1 MFRVTECTF
10 RVTECTFRDT
20 EWPFRDTEWRFII
33 NIKQNYLSQNKSDV
47 CTCFYINFSYICGDY
62 IQNKKLIKMNK
73 FFLTSLLV
81 AAAITA
87 NAQDNTTKD
96 SLTMETMMH
105 NIPEVMVKGSRPIVK
120 AERGMLSYNMPL
132 LLKQLPADNAYE
144 ALTRIPGVSNATGNI
159 SFSGNEV
166 TLIING
172 QATTLTQEQLA
183 ERLKA
188 MPATQ
193 LAKAEVMLSAPARY
207 HVRGMA
213 INIVTKDYAGT
224 NQLSGQI
231 IGGLVQT
238 KYAKGFGDLYLSMQ
252 RGKFGLDAQYK
263 LVNGNSYGESSR
275 IANHPL
281 GNNRIHYNDETGQKS
296 FGITHDYRLGM
307 NYAFSK
313 NHRLDVAYTGQWD
326 KTNSNSRT
334 TGSSISGMHRDSHEY
349 LHNVDVNYA
358 LPFGLTLSGSYTYYR
373 TPQQQALDGTITTE
387 NKNETERNLTSGS
400 EQTINKWM
408 FTADQTHSLAHGW
421 GLSYGVKGQFTSNKS
436 YQTTID
442 KDGSVLPDGTS
453 SVDLNE
459 RIWNIYAGF
468 SKQINKAISLEASV
482 AAEQYHSP
490 IWDKWRVYPTLNA
503 LWNVNDNHL
512 LNLSFSS
519 NSEFPSYWST
529 MSNVYYSSTYTEI
542 HGNPDLK
549 PFSYSNVNL
558 MWQIKRRYTLMAFA
572 SLKPDYSVQ
581 LPYQTTDRM
590 AVIMKET
597 NFDYSNSF
605 GLQASAI
612 FSAGKWLN
620 GNVFAVGTYKHDK
633 SSHFFDL
640 PFNRKKLSVRLGGMA
655 SVKLCSTQDLRLIL
669 NPFIQ
674 SKAIQGVYDIS
685 PIFRMNAKLQWSSHD
700 GRWGLRIN
708 GNNIFNNKYD
718 TRSVQGNQD
727 YRMKINYSW
736 ASVTFAVI
744 YKFGGYKEKTV
755 KEVDT
760 SRMGH

>member
-1 MFRVTECTF
+1 MVNKIFLLGLF
-10 RVTECTFRDT
+10 L
-20 EWPFRDTEWRFII
+20 
-33 NIKQNYLSQNKSDV
+33 LSVANVKAQ
-47 CTCFYINFSYICGDY
+47 T
-62 IQNKKLIKMNK
+62 
-73 FFLTSLLV
+73 LTH
-81 AAAITA
+81 T
-87 NAQDNTTKD
+87 D
-96 SLTMETMMH
+96 SLTMENMMH
-105 NIPEVMVKGSRPIVK
+105 NLPEVMVKGSRPIVK

-144 ALTRIPGVSNATGNI
+144 ALTRIPGISDATGSI

-166 TLIING
+166 TLIVNG
-172 QATTLTQEQLA
+172 QATTLTQEQLT

-188 MPATQ
+188 MPAAQ

-224 NQLSGQI
+224 NQLSGQV
-231 IGGLVQT
+231 IGGMKQS
-238 KYAKGFGDLYLSMQ
+238 KYAKGFGDLYLSLQ

-263 LVNGNSYGESSR
+263 YVNGNSYGESSR

-281 GNNRIHYNDETGQKS
+281 GNNRVYYNDETGQKS
-296 FGITHDYRLGM
+296 FGITHNYRLGM

-313 NHRLDVAYTGQWD
+313 NHRLDVAYTGHWD
-326 KTNSNSRT
+326 KRCSNSNT
-334 TGSSISGMHRDSHEY
+334 TGSSISGMHHDSHEY
-349 LHNVDVNYA
+349 LHNVDVNYS
-358 LPFGLTLSGSYTYYR
+358 LPFGLTLNGSYTYYR
-373 TPQQQALDGTITTE
+373 TPQQQALDGTMHTDE
-387 NKNETERNLTSGS
+387 SMPETERNLTSGS

-442 KDGSVLPDGTS
+442 KDGTIQPNGTS
-453 SVDLNE
+453 SVDNNE

-468 SKQINKAISLEASV
+468 SKQINKAISVEASV

-529 MSNVYYSSTYTEI
+529 MSNVFYSSTYSEI
-542 HGNPDLK
+542 HGNPDLN
-549 PFSYSNVNL
+549 PFSYYNVNL

-572 SLKPDYSVQ
+572 SLKPDYFVQ
-581 LPYQTTDRM
+581 LPYQTTERM

-597 NFDYSNSF
+597 NFDYSNSY
-605 GLQASAI
+605 GLQASVI
-612 FSAGKWLN
+612 FNAGKWLN

-633 SSHFFDL
+633 SCNFFDL
-640 PFNRKKLSVRLGGMA
+640 PFDRKKLSVILGGTA
-655 SVKLCSTQDLRLIL
+655 SVKLSSTQDLRLIL
-669 NPFIQ
+669 NPFYQ
-674 SKAIQGVYDIS
+674 TKAIQGVYDIS
-685 PIFRMNAKLQWSSHD
+685 PVFRMDAKLQWSSHD
-700 GRWGLRIN
+700 GKWGVRLN
-708 GNNIFNNKYD
+708 GSNIFNNRFD

-727 YRMKINYSW
+727 YRMKINYNW

-744 YKFGGYKEKTV
+744 YKFGGYKEKNV
-755 KEVDT
+755 KAVDT

>member
-1 MFRVTECTF
+1 MANKIFLLGLF
-10 RVTECTFRDT
+10 L
-20 EWPFRDTEWRFII
+20 
-33 NIKQNYLSQNKSDV
+33 LSVANVKAQ
-47 CTCFYINFSYICGDY
+47 T
-62 IQNKKLIKMNK
+62 
-73 FFLTSLLV
+73 LTQ
-81 AAAITA
+81 T
-87 NAQDNTTKD
+87 D
-96 SLTMETMMH
+96 SLTMETMLH
-105 NIPEVMVKGSRPIVK
+105 NLPEVMVKGSRPIVK

-144 ALTRIPGVSNATGNI
+144 ALTRIPGVSDATGSI

-172 QATTLTQEQLA
+172 QATTLTQEQLT

-188 MPATQ
+188 MPAAQ

-238 KYAKGFGDLYLSMQ
+238 KYTKGFGDLYLSMQ

-307 NYAFSK
+307 NYTFSK
-313 NHRLDVAYTGQWD
+313 NNRLDVAYTGQWD

-334 TGSSISGMHRDSHEY
+334 TGSSISGKHRDSHEY

-358 LPFGLTLSGSYTYYR
+358 LPFGLTLSGSYTYYC
-373 TPQQQALDGTITTE
+373 TPQQQALDGTMHTDE
-387 NKNETERNLTSGS
+387 SMPETERNLTSGS

-408 FTADQTHSLAHGW
+408 FTADQTHSLANCW

-529 MSNVYYSSTYTEI
+529 MSNVFYSSTYTEI

-549 PFSYSNVNL
+549 PFSYYNVNL

-572 SLKPDYSVQ
+572 SLKPDYFVQ

-605 GLQASAI
+605 GLQASVI
-612 FSAGKWLN
+612 FNAGKWLN

-633 SSHFFDL
+633 SSNFFDL
-640 PFNRKKLSVRLGGMA
+640 PFNRKKLSVILGGTA
-655 SVKLCSTQDLRLIL
+655 SVKLCNSQDLRLIL
-669 NPFIQ
+669 NPFYQ
-674 SKAIQGVYDIS
+674 TKAIQGVYDIT
-685 PIFRMNAKLQWSSHD
+685 Q
-700 GRWGLRIN
+700 
-708 GNNIFNNKYD
+708 
-718 TRSVQGNQD
+718 V
-727 YRMKINYSW
+727 
-736 ASVTFAVI
+736 
-744 YKFGGYKEKTV
+744 
-755 KEVDT
+755 
-760 SRMGH
+760 

>member
-1 MFRVTECTF
+1 MANKIFLLGLF
-10 RVTECTFRDT
+10 L
-20 EWPFRDTEWRFII
+20 
-33 NIKQNYLSQNKSDV
+33 LS
-47 CTCFYINFSYICGDY
+47 
-62 IQNKKLIKMNK
+62 
-73 FFLTSLLV
+73 V
-81 AAAITA
+81 A
-87 NAQDNTTKD
+87 NVKAQTRTQTD
-96 SLTMETMMH
+96 SLTMETMLH
-105 NIPEVMVKGSRPIVK
+105 NLPEVMVKGSRPIVK

-144 ALTRIPGVSNATGNI
+144 ALTRIPGVSDATGSI

-172 QATTLTQEQLA
+172 QATTLTQEQLT

-188 MPATQ
+188 MPAAQ

-231 IGGLVQT
+231 IGGFEQN
-238 KYAKGFGDLYLSMQ
+238 KYAKGFGDLYLSLQ

-263 LVNGNSYGESSR
+263 YVNGNSYGESSL

-281 GNNRIHYNDETGQKS
+281 GNNRVYYNDETGQKS

-307 NYAFSK
+307 NYVFSK
-313 NHRLDVAYTGQWD
+313 NHRLDVAYTGQWG

-334 TGSSISGMHRDSHEY
+334 TGSSISGMHLDSHEY
-349 LHNVDVNYA
+349 LHNVDVNYS
-358 LPFGLTLSGSYTYYR
+358 LPFGLTLNGSYTYYR

-387 NKNETERNLTSGS
+387 NKNETERKLTSGS

-529 MSNVYYSSTYTEI
+529 MSNVFYSSTYTEI
-542 HGNPDLK
+542 HGNPNLK
-549 PFSYSNVNL
+549 PFSYYNVNL

-572 SLKPDYSVQ
+572 SLKPDYFVQ

-597 NFDYSNSF
+597 NFDFSNSY

-640 PFNRKKLSVRLGGMA
+640 PFDRKKLSVILGGTA

-685 PIFRMNAKLQWSSHD
+685 PIFRMDAKLQWSSHD
-700 GRWGLRIN
+700 GKWGLRLN
-708 GNNIFNNKYD
+708 GSNIFNNQFD

-727 YRMKINYSW
+727 YRMKVNYNW
-736 ASVTFAVI
+736 ASFTFAVI

>member
-1 MFRVTECTF
+1 
-10 RVTECTFRDT
+10 
-20 EWPFRDTEWRFII
+20 
-33 NIKQNYLSQNKSDV
+33 
-47 CTCFYINFSYICGDY
+47 
-62 IQNKKLIKMNK
+62 MNRL
-73 FFLTSLLV
+73 FFTTLLV
-81 AAAITA
+81 ASAITA
-87 NAQDNTTKD
+87 NAQHNTQKD
-96 SLTMETMMH
+96 TLTMETMMH

-132 LLKQLPADNAYE
+132 LMKQLPADNAYE
-144 ALTRIPGVSNATGNI
+144 ALTRIPGVSDATGSI

-188 MPATQ
+188 MPAAQ

-231 IGGLVQT
+231 IGGMRQN
-238 KYAKGFGDLYLSMQ
+238 KYANEFGNLYLSLQ

-263 LVNGNSYGESSR
+263 YVNGNSYGESSR

-281 GNNRIHYNDETGQKS
+281 GNNRVYYNDETGQKS
-296 FGITHDYRLGM
+296 FGITHNYRLGM

-313 NHRLDVAYTGQWD
+313 NHRLDVAYTGHWD
-326 KTNSNSRT
+326 KRCSNSNT
-334 TGSSISGMHRDSHEY
+334 TGSSISGMHHDSHEY
-349 LHNVDVNYA
+349 LHNVDVNYS
-358 LPFGLTLSGSYTYYR
+358 LPFGLTLNGSYTYYR
-373 TPQQQALDGTITTE
+373 TPQQQALDGTMHTDE
-387 NKNETERNLTSGS
+387 SMPETERNLTSGS

-408 FTADQTHSLAHGW
+408 FTADQTHSLSHGW

-442 KDGSVLPDGTS
+442 KDGTILPDGTS
-453 SVDLNE
+453 SVDNNE

-468 SKQINKAISLEASV
+468 SKQINKALSLEASV

-519 NSEFPSYWST
+519 DSEYPSYWST
-529 MSNVYYSSTYTEI
+529 MSNVFYASAYTEI

-549 PFSYSNVNL
+549 PCSYYSLNL
-558 MWQIKRRYTLMAFA
+558 MWQVKRRYTLMAFA
-572 SLKPDYSVQ
+572 SLKPDYFVQ

-597 NFDYSNSF
+597 NFNYSNSY

-620 GNVFAVGTYKHDK
+620 GNVFAVGTFKHDK
-633 SSHFFDL
+633 SNHFFDL
-640 PFNRKKLSVRLGGMA
+640 PFNRKKLSVILGGTA

-669 NPFIQ
+669 NPFFQ

-685 PIFRMNAKLQWSSHD
+685 PIFNMDAKLQWSSHD
-700 GRWGLRIN
+700 GKWGVRLN
-708 GNNIFNNKYD
+708 GSNIFNNRFD
-718 TRSVQGNQD
+718 THSVQGNQD
-727 YRMKINYSW
+727 YRMKVNYNW
-736 ASVTFAVI
+736 ASFTLAVI

>member
-1 MFRVTECTF
+1 MVNKIFLLGLF
-10 RVTECTFRDT
+10 L
-20 EWPFRDTEWRFII
+20 
-33 NIKQNYLSQNKSDV
+33 LSVANVKAQ
-47 CTCFYINFSYICGDY
+47 T
-62 IQNKKLIKMNK
+62 
-73 FFLTSLLV
+73 LTH
-81 AAAITA
+81 T
-87 NAQDNTTKD
+87 D
-96 SLTMETMMH
+96 SLTMENMMH
-105 NIPEVMVKGSRPIVK
+105 NLPEVMVKGSRPIVK
-120 AERGMLSYNMPL
+120 AERGKLSYNMPL

-144 ALTRIPGVSNATGNI
+144 ALTRIPGISDATGSI

-166 TLIING
+166 TLIVNG
-172 QATTLTQEQLA
+172 QATTLTQEQLT

-188 MPATQ
+188 MPAAQ

-224 NQLSGQI
+224 KQLSGQI
-231 IGGLVQT
+231 IGGMRQN
-238 KYAKGFGDLYLSMQ
+238 KYANEFGNLYLSLQ

-263 LVNGNSYGESSR
+263 YVNGNSYGESSR

-281 GNNRIHYNDETGQKS
+281 GNNRVYYNDETGQKS

-313 NHRLDVAYTGQWD
+313 NHRLDVAYTGHWD
-326 KTNSNSRT
+326 KRCSNSNT
-334 TGSSISGMHRDSHEY
+334 TGSSFSGMHHDSHEY
-349 LHNVDVNYA
+349 LHNVDVNYS
-358 LPFGLTLSGSYTYYR
+358 LPFGLTLNGSYTYYR
-373 TPQQQALDGTITTE
+373 TPQQQALDGTMHTDE
-387 NKNETERNLTSGS
+387 SMPGTERNLTSGS

-442 KDGSVLPDGTS
+442 KDGTIQPNGTS
-453 SVDLNE
+453 SVDNNE

-468 SKQINKAISLEASV
+468 SKQINKALSLEASI

-490 IWDKWRVYPTLNA
+490 IWDKWRIYPTLNA
-503 LWNVNDNHL
+503 LWHVNDNHL

-529 MSNVYYSSTYTEI
+529 MSNVFYSSTYSEI

-549 PFSYSNVNL
+549 PYSYYNVNL

-581 LPYQTTDRM
+581 LPYQTKDRM

-597 NFDYSNSF
+597 NFNYENSF
-605 GLQASAI
+605 GLQASAM

-620 GNVFAVGTYKHDK
+620 GNVFAVGIYKHDK
-633 SSHFFDL
+633 SDYFFDL
-640 PFNRKKLSVRLGGMA
+640 PFNRKKLTTVLGGTA
-655 SVKLCSTQDLRLIL
+655 SIKFCHTQDLRLIL
-669 NPFIQ
+669 NPFFQ
-674 SKAIQGVYDIS
+674 SKAIQGVYDVS
-685 PIFRMNAKLQWSSHD
+685 PIFKMNAKIQWTSHD
-700 GRWGLRIN
+700 GKWGLRLN
-708 GNNIFNNKYD
+708 GSNIFNNLYD

-727 YRMKINYSW
+727 YRMKINYNW
-736 ASVTFAVI
+736 ASVTFGVI
-744 YKFGGYKEKTV
+744 YKFGGYKEKKV

>member
-1 MFRVTECTF
+1 MDNKVFLLGLF
-10 RVTECTFRDT
+10 L
-20 EWPFRDTEWRFII
+20 
-33 NIKQNYLSQNKSDV
+33 LSVANVKAQ
-47 CTCFYINFSYICGDY
+47 T
-62 IQNKKLIKMNK
+62 
-73 FFLTSLLV
+73 LTQ
-81 AAAITA
+81 T
-87 NAQDNTTKD
+87 D
-96 SLTMETMMH
+96 SLTMETMLH
-105 NIPEVMVKGSRPIVK
+105 NLPEVMVKGSRPIVK

-144 ALTRIPGVSNATGNI
+144 ALTRIPGVSDATGSI

-172 QATTLTQEQLA
+172 QATTLTQEQLT

-188 MPATQ
+188 MPAAQ

-231 IGGLVQT
+231 IGGMRQN
-238 KYAKGFGDLYLSMQ
+238 KYANEFGNLYLSLQ

-263 LVNGNSYGESSR
+263 YVNGNSYGESSR

-281 GNNRIHYNDETGQKS
+281 GNNRVYYNDETGQKS

-326 KTNSNSRT
+326 KTSSNSRT
-334 TGSSISGMHRDSHEY
+334 TGSSISGMHHDSHEY

-358 LPFGLTLSGSYTYYR
+358 LPFGLTLNGSYTYYR
-373 TPQQQALDGTITTE
+373 TPQQQVLDGTMTAE

-436 YQTTID
+436 YQTTTD
-442 KDGSVLPDGTS
+442 KDGTILPDGTS
-453 SVDLNE
+453 SVDNNE

-468 SKQINKAISLEASV
+468 SKQINKSISLEASV

-490 IWDKWRVYPTLNA
+490 IWDKWRMYPTLNA

-529 MSNVYYSSTYTEI
+529 MSNVFYSSTYTEI

-549 PFSYSNVNL
+549 PFSYYNVNL

-612 FSAGKWLN
+612 FNAGKWLN

-640 PFNRKKLSVRLGGMA
+640 PFNRKKLSVILGGTA
-655 SVKLCSTQDLRLIL
+655 SVKLSSTQDLRLIL
-669 NPFIQ
+669 NPFYQ
-674 SKAIQGVYDIS
+674 TKAIQGVYDIS
-685 PIFRMNAKLQWSSHD
+685 PVFSMDAKLQWSSHD
-700 GRWGLRIN
+700 GKWGLRLN
-708 GNNIFNNKYD
+708 GSNIFNNQFD

-727 YRMKINYSW
+727 YRMKVNYNW

-744 YKFGGYKEKTV
+744 YKFGGYKEKNV
-755 KEVDT
+755 KAVDT

>member
-1 MFRVTECTF
+1 MANKIFLLGLF
-10 RVTECTFRDT
+10 L
-20 EWPFRDTEWRFII
+20 
-33 NIKQNYLSQNKSDV
+33 LSVANVKAQ
-47 CTCFYINFSYICGDY
+47 T
-62 IQNKKLIKMNK
+62 
-73 FFLTSLLV
+73 LTQ
-81 AAAITA
+81 T
-87 NAQDNTTKD
+87 D
-96 SLTMETMMH
+96 SLTMETMLH
-105 NIPEVMVKGSRPIVK
+105 NLPEVMVKGSRPIVK

-144 ALTRIPGVSNATGNI
+144 ALTRIPGVSDATGSI

-172 QATTLTQEQLA
+172 QATTLTQEQLT

-188 MPATQ
+188 MPAAQ

-231 IGGLVQT
+231 IGGMRQN
-238 KYAKGFGDLYLSMQ
+238 KYANEFGNLYLSLQ

-263 LVNGNSYGESSR
+263 YVNGNSYGESSR

-281 GNNRIHYNDETGQKS
+281 GNNRVYYNDETGQKS

-313 NHRLDVAYTGQWD
+313 NHRLDVAYTGHWD
-326 KTNSNSRT
+326 KTCSNSNT
-334 TGSSISGMHRDSHEY
+334 TGSSISGMHHDSHEY
-349 LHNVDVNYA
+349 LHNVDVNYS
-358 LPFGLTLSGSYTYYR
+358 LPFGLTLNGSYTYYR
-373 TPQQQALDGTITTE
+373 TPQQQALDGTMHTDE
-387 NKNETERNLTSGS
+387 SMPETERNLISGS

-442 KDGSVLPDGTS
+442 KDGTIQPNGTS
-453 SVDLNE
+453 SVDNNE

-468 SKQINKAISLEASV
+468 SKQINKAVSLEASV

-490 IWDKWRVYPTLNA
+490 IWDKWRIYPTLNA

-529 MSNVYYSSTYTEI
+529 MSNVFYSSTYTEI
-542 HGNPDLK
+542 HGNPNLK
-549 PFSYSNVNL
+549 PYSYYNVNL

-572 SLKPDYSVQ
+572 SLKPDYFVQ
-581 LPYQTTDRM
+581 LPYQTTERM

-597 NFDYSNSF
+597 NFDYSNSY
-605 GLQASAI
+605 GLQASVI
-612 FSAGKWLN
+612 FNAGKWLN

-633 SSHFFDL
+633 SSNFFDL
-640 PFNRKKLSVRLGGMA
+640 PFNRKKLSVILGGTA
-655 SVKLCSTQDLRLIL
+655 SVKLCNTQDLRLIL
-669 NPFIQ
+669 NPFFQ

-685 PIFRMNAKLQWSSHD
+685 PIFRMNAKLQWTSHD
-700 GRWGLRIN
+700 GKWGLRIN
-708 GNNIFNNKYD
+708 GNNIFNNLYD

-727 YRMKINYSW
+727 YRMKVNYNW

>member
-1 MFRVTECTF
+1 
-10 RVTECTFRDT
+10 
-20 EWPFRDTEWRFII
+20 
-33 NIKQNYLSQNKSDV
+33 
-47 CTCFYINFSYICGDY
+47 
-62 IQNKKLIKMNK
+62 MNK

-144 ALTRIPGVSNATGNI
+144 ALTHIPGVSNATGNI

-166 TLIING
+166 TLIVNG

-188 MPATQ
+188 MPAAQ

-307 NYAFSK
+307 NYTFSK
-313 NHRLDVAYTGQWD
+313 NNRLDVAYTGQWD

-529 MSNVYYSSTYTEI
+529 MSNVFYSSTYTEI

-549 PFSYSNVNL
+549 PFSYYNVNL

-572 SLKPDYSVQ
+572 SLKPDYFVQ

-597 NFDYSNSF
+597 NFDYSNSY

-633 SSHFFDL
+633 SCNFFDL
-640 PFNRKKLSVRLGGMA
+640 PFNRKKLSVILGGTA

-669 NPFIQ
+669 NPFYQ
-674 SKAIQGVYDIS
+674 TKAIQGVYDIS
-685 PIFRMNAKLQWSSHD
+685 PVFRMNAKLQWSSHD
-700 GRWGLRIN
+700 GKWGVRLN
-708 GNNIFNNKYD
+708 GSNIFNNRFD

-727 YRMKINYSW
+727 YRMKINYNWS
-736 ASVTFAVI
+736 SFTFAVI

>member
-1 MFRVTECTF
+1 MSRVLF
-10 RVTECTFRDT
+10 MGIFVA
-20 EWPFRDTEWRFII
+20 
-33 NIKQNYLSQNKSDV
+33 
-47 CTCFYINFSYICGDY
+47 
-62 IQNKKLIKMNK
+62 
-73 FFLTSLLV
+73 LT
-81 AAAITA
+81 ITA
-87 NAQDNTTKD
+87 NAQDNIPKD
-96 SLTMETMMH
+96 SLTMEWKSMFR
-105 NIPEVMVKGSRPIVK
+105 NLPEVMIKGSRPIVK

-144 ALTRIPGVSNATGNI
+144 ALTRIPGVSDATGNI
-159 SFSGNEV
+159 SFLGNEV
-166 TLIING
+166 TLIVNG
-172 QATTLTQEQLA
+172 QATTLTQEQLT

-224 NQLSGQI
+224 NQLSGQV
-231 IGGLVQT
+231 IGGMKQS
-238 KYAKGFGDLYLSMQ
+238 KYAKGFGDLYLSLQ

-263 LVNGNSYGESSR
+263 YVNGNSYGESSR

-281 GNNRIHYNDETGQKS
+281 GNNRVYYNDETGQKS
-296 FGITHDYRLGM
+296 FGITHNYRLGM

-313 NHRLDVAYTGQWD
+313 NHRLDVAYTGHWD
-326 KTNSNSRT
+326 KRCSNSNT
-334 TGSSISGMHRDSHEY
+334 TGSSISGMHHDSHEY
-349 LHNVDVNYA
+349 LHNVDVNYS
-358 LPFGLTLSGSYTYYR
+358 LPFGLTLNGSYTYYR
-373 TPQQQALDGTITTE
+373 TPQQQALDGTMHTDE
-387 NKNETERNLTSGS
+387 SMPETERNLTSGS

-408 FTADQTHSLAHGW
+408 FTADQTHSLTQGW

-442 KDGSVLPDGTS
+442 KDGRVLPDGTS

-468 SKQINKAISLEASV
+468 SNQINKAISLEASV

-529 MSNVYYSSTYTEI
+529 MSNVFYSSTYTEI
-542 HGNPDLK
+542 HGNPDLN
-549 PFSYSNVNL
+549 PFSYYNVNL

-581 LPYQTTDRM
+581 LPYQTTERM

-612 FSAGKWLN
+612 FSVGKWLN

-640 PFNRKKLSVRLGGMA
+640 PFNRKKLSVRLGGTA

-669 NPFIQ
+669 NPFFQ
-674 SKAIQGVYDIS
+674 TKAIQGVYDIS
-685 PIFRMNAKLQWSSHD
+685 PIFRVDAKLQWSSHD
-700 GRWGLRIN
+700 GRWGVRLN
-708 GNNIFNNKYD
+708 GSNIFNNRFD

-727 YRMKINYSW
+727 YRMKINYNW

-744 YKFGGYKEKTV
+744 YKFGGYKEKNI
-755 KEVDT
+755 KKVDT

>member
-1 MFRVTECTF
+1 MDNKVFLLGLF
-10 RVTECTFRDT
+10 L
-20 EWPFRDTEWRFII
+20 
-33 NIKQNYLSQNKSDV
+33 LSVANVKAQ
-47 CTCFYINFSYICGDY
+47 T
-62 IQNKKLIKMNK
+62 
-73 FFLTSLLV
+73 LTQ
-81 AAAITA
+81 T
-87 NAQDNTTKD
+87 D
-96 SLTMETMMH
+96 SLTMETMLH
-105 NIPEVMVKGSRPIVK
+105 NLPEVMVKGSRPIVK
-120 AERGMLSYNMPL
+120 AVRGMLSYNMPL

-144 ALTRIPGVSNATGNI
+144 ALTRIPGISDATGSI

-172 QATTLTQEQLA
+172 QATTLTQEQLT

-188 MPATQ
+188 MPAAQ

-231 IGGLVQT
+231 IGGMRQN
-238 KYAKGFGDLYLSMQ
+238 KYANEFGNLYLSLQ

-263 LVNGNSYGESSR
+263 YVNGNSYGESSR

-281 GNNRIHYNDETGQKS
+281 GNNRVYYNDETGQKS
-296 FGITHDYRLGM
+296 FGITHNYRLGM

-313 NHRLDVAYTGQWD
+313 NHRLDVAYTGHWD
-326 KTNSNSRT
+326 KRCSNSNT
-334 TGSSISGMHRDSHEY
+334 TGSSISGMHHDSHEY
-349 LHNVDVNYA
+349 LHNVDVNYS
-358 LPFGLTLSGSYTYYR
+358 LPFGLTLNGSYTYYR
-373 TPQQQALDGTITTE
+373 TPQQQALDGTMHTDE
-387 NKNETERNLTSGS
+387 SMLETERNLTSGS

-529 MSNVYYSSTYTEI
+529 MSNVFYSSTYSEI

-549 PFSYSNVNL
+549 PFSYYNVNL

-572 SLKPDYSVQ
+572 SLKPDYFVQ
-581 LPYQTTDRM
+581 LPYQTTERM

-597 NFDYSNSF
+597 NFDYSNSY
-605 GLQASAI
+605 GLQASVI
-612 FSAGKWLN
+612 FNAGKWLN

-633 SSHFFDL
+633 SSNFFDL
-640 PFNRKKLSVRLGGMA
+640 PFNRKKLSVILGGTA
-655 SVKLCSTQDLRLIL
+655 SVKLSSTQDLRLIL
-669 NPFIQ
+669 NPFYQ
-674 SKAIQGVYDIS
+674 TKAIQGVYDIS
-685 PIFRMNAKLQWSSHD
+685 PVFRMDAKLQWSSHD
-700 GRWGLRIN
+700 GKWGVRLN
-708 GNNIFNNKYD
+708 GSNIFNNRFD

-727 YRMKINYSW
+727 YRMKINYNW

-744 YKFGGYKEKTV
+744 YKFGGYKEKNV
-755 KEVDT
+755 KAVDT

>member
-1 MFRVTECTF
+1 MHV
-10 RVTECTFRDT
+10 
-20 EWPFRDTEWRFII
+20 
-33 NIKQNYLSQNKSDV
+33 
-47 CTCFYINFSYICGDY
+47 FYVIYSYFCGDY
-62 IQNKKLIKMNK
+62 IQDKKIIKMNR
-73 FFLTSLLV
+73 FLLTSLLV

-144 ALTRIPGVSNATGNI
+144 ALTHIPGVSNATGNI

-166 TLIING
+166 TLIVNG

-188 MPATQ
+188 MPAAQ

-296 FGITHDYRLGM
+296 FGITHNYRLGM

-313 NHRLDVAYTGQWD
+313 NHRLDVAYTGHWD
-326 KTNSNSRT
+326 KRCSNSNT
-334 TGSSISGMHRDSHEY
+334 TGSSISGMHHDSHEY
-349 LHNVDVNYA
+349 LHNVDVNYS
-358 LPFGLTLSGSYTYYR
+358 LPFGLTLNGSYTYYR
-373 TPQQQALDGTITTE
+373 TPQQQALDGTMHTDE
-387 NKNETERNLTSGS
+387 SMSETERNLTSGS

-408 FTADQTHSLAHGW
+408 FTADQTHLLAHGW

-459 RIWNIYAGF
+459 RIWNLYAGF
-468 SKQINKAISLEASV
+468 SKQINKALSLEASV

-529 MSNVYYSSTYTEI
+529 MSNVFYSSTYSEI

-549 PFSYSNVNL
+549 PFAYYNVNL

-572 SLKPDYSVQ
+572 SLKPDYFVQ
-581 LPYQTTDRM
+581 LPYQTTERM

-597 NFDYSNSF
+597 NFDYSNSY
-605 GLQASAI
+605 GLQASVI
-612 FSAGKWLN
+612 FNAGKWLN

-633 SSHFFDL
+633 SSNFFDL
-640 PFNRKKLSVRLGGMA
+640 PFNRKKLSVILGGTA
-655 SVKLCSTQDLRLIL
+655 SVKLCNTQDLRLIL
-669 NPFIQ
+669 NPFFQ

-700 GRWGLRIN
+700 GRWGLRLN

-727 YRMKINYSW
+727 YRMKINYNW

-744 YKFGGYKEKTV
+744 YKFGGYKEKSI
-755 KEVDT
+755 KKVDT

>member
-1 MFRVTECTF
+1 MVNKIFLLGLF
-10 RVTECTFRDT
+10 L
-20 EWPFRDTEWRFII
+20 
-33 NIKQNYLSQNKSDV
+33 LSVANVKAQ
-47 CTCFYINFSYICGDY
+47 T
-62 IQNKKLIKMNK
+62 
-73 FFLTSLLV
+73 LTH
-81 AAAITA
+81 T
-87 NAQDNTTKD
+87 D
-96 SLTMETMMH
+96 SLTMENMMH
-105 NIPEVMVKGSRPIVK
+105 NLPEVMVKGSRPIVK

-144 ALTRIPGVSNATGNI
+144 ALTRIPGISDATGSI

-166 TLIING
+166 TLIVNG
-172 QATTLTQEQLA
+172 QATTLTQEQLT

-188 MPATQ
+188 MPAAQ

-231 IGGLVQT
+231 IGGMRQNR
-238 KYAKGFGDLYLSMQ
+238 YANEFGNLYLSLQ

-263 LVNGNSYGESSR
+263 YVNGNSYGESSR

-281 GNNRIHYNDETGQKS
+281 GNNRVYYNDETGQKS
-296 FGITHDYRLGM
+296 FGITHNYRLGM

-313 NHRLDVAYTGQWD
+313 NHRLDVAYTGHWD
-326 KTNSNSRT
+326 KRCSNSNT
-334 TGSSISGMHRDSHEY
+334 TGSSISGMHHDSHEY
-349 LHNVDVNYA
+349 LHNVDVNYS
-358 LPFGLTLSGSYTYYR
+358 LPFGLTLNGSYTYYR
-373 TPQQQALDGTITTE
+373 TPQQQALDGTMHTDE
-387 NKNETERNLTSGS
+387 SMPETERNLTSGS

-442 KDGSVLPDGTS
+442 KDGTIQPNGTS
-453 SVDLNE
+453 SVDNNE

-468 SKQINKAISLEASV
+468 SKQINKAISVEASV

-529 MSNVYYSSTYTEI
+529 MSNVFYSSTYSEI

-549 PFSYSNVNL
+549 PFSYYNVNL

-572 SLKPDYSVQ
+572 SLKPDYFVQ
-581 LPYQTTDRM
+581 LPYQTTERM

-597 NFDYSNSF
+597 NFDYSNSY
-605 GLQASAI
+605 GLQASVI
-612 FSAGKWLN
+612 FNAGKWLN

-633 SSHFFDL
+633 NSNFFDL
-640 PFNRKKLSVRLGGMA
+640 PFNRKKLSVILGGTA
-655 SVKLCSTQDLRLIL
+655 SIKLCQTQDLRLIL
-669 NPFIQ
+669 NPFYQ
-674 SKAIQGVYDIS
+674 TKAIQGVYDIS
-685 PIFRMNAKLQWSSHD
+685 PVFRMNAKLQWSSHD
-700 GRWGLRIN
+700 GKWGLRLN
-708 GNNIFNNKYD
+708 GSNIFNNLYD

-727 YRMKINYSW
+727 YRMKINYNW

-744 YKFGGYKEKTV
+744 YKFGGYKEKNV
-755 KEVDT
+755 KAVDT

>member
-1 MFRVTECTF
+1 MIFLLGLF
-10 RVTECTFRDT
+10 L
-20 EWPFRDTEWRFII
+20 
-33 NIKQNYLSQNKSDV
+33 LSVANVKAQ
-47 CTCFYINFSYICGDY
+47 T
-62 IQNKKLIKMNK
+62 
-73 FFLTSLLV
+73 LTQ
-81 AAAITA
+81 T
-87 NAQDNTTKD
+87 D
-96 SLTMETMMH
+96 SLTMETMLH
-105 NIPEVMVKGSRPIVK
+105 NLPEVMVKGSRPIVK

-144 ALTRIPGVSNATGNI
+144 ALTRIPGVSDATGSI

-172 QATTLTQEQLA
+172 QATTLTQEQLT

-188 MPATQ
+188 MPAAQ

-231 IGGLVQT
+231 IGGMRQN
-238 KYAKGFGDLYLSMQ
+238 KYANEFGNLYLSLQ
-252 RGKFGLDAQYK
+252 RGKFGLDTQYK
-263 LVNGNSYGESSR
+263 YVNGNSYGESSL

-281 GNNRIHYNDETGQKS
+281 GNNRVYYNDETGQKS

-307 NYAFSK
+307 NYAFGK
-313 NHRLDVAYTGQWD
+313 NHRLDVAYTGQWN
-326 KTNSNSRT
+326 KTNSNNRT

-349 LHNVDVNYA
+349 LHNVDVNYS
-358 LPFGLTLSGSYTYYR
+358 LPFGLTLNGSYTYYR
-373 TPQQQALDGTITTE
+373 TPQQQALDGTMHTDE
-387 NKNETERNLTSGS
+387 SMPETERNLTSGS

-442 KDGSVLPDGTS
+442 KDGTIQPNGTS
-453 SVDLNE
+453 SVDNNE

-468 SKQINKAISLEASV
+468 SKQISKALSFEASV

-529 MSNVYYSSTYTEI
+529 MSNVFYSSTYSEI

-549 PFSYSNVNL
+549 PYSYYNVNL

-572 SLKPDYSVQ
+572 SLKPDYFVQ

-597 NFDYSNSF
+597 NFDYSNSY
-605 GLQASAI
+605 GLQASVI
-612 FSAGKWLN
+612 FNAGKWLN

-633 SSHFFDL
+633 SSNFFDL
-640 PFNRKKLSVRLGGMA
+640 PFNRKKLSVILGGTA
-655 SVKLCSTQDLRLIL
+655 SVKLCNSQDLRLIL
-669 NPFIQ
+669 NPFYQ
-674 SKAIQGVYDIS
+674 TKAIQGVYDIS

-700 GRWGLRIN
+700 GKWGLRLN
-708 GNNIFNNKYD
+708 GNNIFNNPYD

-727 YRMKINYSW
+727 YRMKINYNW
-736 ASVTFAVI
+736 ASVTFAVV
-744 YKFGGYKEKTV
+744 YKFGDYKKKNV
-755 KEVDT
+755 KAVDT

>member
-1 MFRVTECTF
+1 
-10 RVTECTFRDT
+10 
-20 EWPFRDTEWRFII
+20 
-33 NIKQNYLSQNKSDV
+33 
-47 CTCFYINFSYICGDY
+47 
-62 IQNKKLIKMNK
+62 MNRIL
-73 FFLTSLLV
+73 FMGIFVALT
-81 AAAITA
+81 ITA
-87 NAQDNTTKD
+87 NAQDDIPKD
-96 SLTMETMMH
+96 SLTMEWKSMFR
-105 NIPEVMVKGSRPIVK
+105 NLPEVMIKGLHPIVK
-120 AERGMLSYNMPL
+120 VERGLLLYNMPL

-144 ALTRIPGVSNATGNI
+144 ALTRIPGVSDATGNI
-159 SFSGNEV
+159 SFLGNEV
-166 TLIING
+166 TLIVNG
-172 QATTLTQEQLA
+172 QPTTLTQEQLT

-188 MPATQ
+188 MPAAQ

-224 NQLSGQI
+224 NQLSGQV
-231 IGGLVQT
+231 IGGMKQS

-263 LVNGNSYGESSR
+263 YVNGNSYGESSR

-281 GNNRIHYNDETGQKS
+281 GNNRVYYNDETGQKS

-307 NYAFSK
+307 NYTFSK
-313 NHRLDVAYTGQWD
+313 NHRLDIAYTGQWD

-334 TGSSISGMHRDSHEY
+334 TGSSISGMHHDSHEY
-349 LHNVDVNYA
+349 LHNVDVNYS
-358 LPFGLTLSGSYTYYR
+358 LPFGLTLNGSYTYYR
-373 TPQQQALDGTITTE
+373 TPQQQALDGTMHTDE
-387 NKNETERNLTSGS
+387 SMPETERNLTSGS

-468 SKQINKAISLEASV
+468 SKQINKAVSVEASV

-529 MSNVYYSSTYTEI
+529 MSNVFYSSTYTEI

-549 PFSYSNVNL
+549 PFSYYNVNL

-640 PFNRKKLSVRLGGMA
+640 PFNRKKLSVRLGGTA

-700 GRWGLRIN
+700 GRWGLRLN

-718 TRSVQGNQD
+718 TRSLQGNQD
-727 YRMKINYSW
+727 YRMKINYNW

>member
-1 MFRVTECTF
+1 MEWKSMFR
-10 RVTECTFRDT
+10 
-20 EWPFRDTEWRFII
+20 
-33 NIKQNYLSQNKSDV
+33 NL
-47 CTCFYINFSYICGDY
+47 
-62 IQNKKLIKMNK
+62 
-73 FFLTSLLV
+73 
-81 AAAITA
+81 
-87 NAQDNTTKD
+87 
-96 SLTMETMMH
+96 
-105 NIPEVMVKGSRPIVK
+105 PEVMIKGSRPIVK

-144 ALTRIPGVSNATGNI
+144 ALTRIPGVSDATGSI

-166 TLIING
+166 TLIVNG
-172 QATTLTQEQLA
+172 QATTLTQEQLT

-188 MPATQ
+188 MPAAQ

-224 NQLSGQI
+224 NQLSGQV
-231 IGGLVQT
+231 IGGMKQS
-238 KYAKGFGDLYLSMQ
+238 KYAKGFGDLYLSLQ

-263 LVNGNSYGESSR
+263 YVNGNSYGESSR

-281 GNNRIHYNDETGQKS
+281 GNNRVYYNDETGQKS
-296 FGITHDYRLGM
+296 FGITHNYRLGM

-313 NHRLDVAYTGQWD
+313 NHRLDVAYTGHWD
-326 KTNSNSRT
+326 KRCSNSNT
-334 TGSSISGMHRDSHEY
+334 TGSSISGMHHDSHEY
-349 LHNVDVNYA
+349 LHNVDVNYS

-373 TPQQQALDGTITTE
+373 TPQQQALDGTMHTDE
-387 NKNETERNLTSGS
+387 SMLETERNLTSGS

-408 FTADQTHSLAHGW
+408 FTADQTHSLTQGW

-529 MSNVYYSSTYTEI
+529 MSNVFYSSTYTEI

-549 PFSYSNVNL
+549 PFSYYNVNL

-572 SLKPDYSVQ
+572 SLMPDYFVQ

-612 FSAGKWLN
+612 FSVGKWLN

-640 PFNRKKLSVRLGGMA
+640 PFNRKKLSVRLGGTA

-685 PIFRMNAKLQWSSHD
+685 PIFRMNAKLQWTSHD
-700 GRWGLRIN
+700 GKWGLRLN

-727 YRMKINYSW
+727 YRMKINYNW

-744 YKFGGYKEKTV
+744 YKFGGYKEKNI
-755 KEVDT
+755 KKVDT

>member
-1 MFRVTECTF
+1 MANKIFLLGLF
-10 RVTECTFRDT
+10 L
-20 EWPFRDTEWRFII
+20 
-33 NIKQNYLSQNKSDV
+33 LSVANVKAQ
-47 CTCFYINFSYICGDY
+47 T
-62 IQNKKLIKMNK
+62 
-73 FFLTSLLV
+73 LTQ
-81 AAAITA
+81 T
-87 NAQDNTTKD
+87 D
-96 SLTMETMMH
+96 SLTMETMLH
-105 NIPEVMVKGSRPIVK
+105 NLPEVMVKGSRPIVK

-144 ALTRIPGVSNATGNI
+144 ALTRIPGVSDATGSI

-172 QATTLTQEQLA
+172 QATTLTQEQLT

-188 MPATQ
+188 MPAAQ
-193 LAKAEVMLSAPARY
+193 LSKAEVMLSAPARY

-231 IGGLVQT
+231 IGGMRQNR
-238 KYAKGFGDLYLSMQ
+238 YANEFGNLYLSLQ

-263 LVNGNSYGESSR
+263 YVNGNSYGESSR

-281 GNNRIHYNDETGQKS
+281 GNNRVYYNDETGQKS

-307 NYAFSK
+307 NYAFGK
-313 NHRLDVAYTGQWD
+313 NHRLDVAYTGRWN
-326 KTNSNSRT
+326 KTNSNNRT

-529 MSNVYYSSTYTEI
+529 MSNVFYSSTYTEI

-549 PFSYSNVNL
+549 PFSYYNVNL

-633 SSHFFDL
+633 SCNFFDL
-640 PFNRKKLSVRLGGMA
+640 PFNRKKLSVILGGTA

-669 NPFIQ
+669 NPFYQ
-674 SKAIQGVYDIS
+674 TKAIQGVYDIS

-700 GRWGLRIN
+700 GRWGLRLN

>member
-1 MFRVTECTF
+1 MVNKIFLLGLF
-10 RVTECTFRDT
+10 L
-20 EWPFRDTEWRFII
+20 
-33 NIKQNYLSQNKSDV
+33 LSVANVKAQ
-47 CTCFYINFSYICGDY
+47 T
-62 IQNKKLIKMNK
+62 
-73 FFLTSLLV
+73 LTQ
-81 AAAITA
+81 T
-87 NAQDNTTKD
+87 D
-96 SLTMETMMH
+96 SLTMETMLH
-105 NIPEVMVKGSRPIVK
+105 NLPEVMVKGSRPIVK

-144 ALTRIPGVSNATGNI
+144 ALTRIPGVSDATGSI

-172 QATTLTQEQLA
+172 QATTLTQEQLT

-188 MPATQ
+188 MPAAQ

-231 IGGLVQT
+231 IGGMRQN
-238 KYAKGFGDLYLSMQ
+238 KYANEFGNLYLSLQ

-263 LVNGNSYGESSR
+263 YVNGNSYGESSR

-296 FGITHDYRLGM
+296 FGITHNYRLGM

-313 NHRLDVAYTGQWD
+313 NHRLDVAYTGHWD
-326 KTNSNSRT
+326 KRCSNSNT
-334 TGSSISGMHRDSHEY
+334 TGSSISGMHHDSHEY
-349 LHNVDVNYA
+349 LHNVDVNYS
-358 LPFGLTLSGSYTYYR
+358 LPFGLTLNGSYTYYR
-373 TPQQQALDGTITTE
+373 TPQQQALDGTMHTDE
-387 NKNETERNLTSGS
+387 SMSETERNLTSGS

-408 FTADQTHSLAHGW
+408 FTADQTHSLSHGW

-529 MSNVYYSSTYTEI
+529 MSNVFYSSTYSEI

-549 PFSYSNVNL
+549 PFAYYNVNL

-572 SLKPDYSVQ
+572 SLKPDYFVQ
-581 LPYQTTDRM
+581 LPYQTTERM

-597 NFDYSNSF
+597 NFDYSNSY
-605 GLQASAI
+605 GLQASVI
-612 FSAGKWLN
+612 FNAGKWLN

-633 SSHFFDL
+633 SSNFFDL
-640 PFNRKKLSVRLGGMA
+640 PFNRKKFSVILGGTA
-655 SVKLCSTQDLRLIL
+655 SVKLCNTQDLRLIL
-669 NPFIQ
+669 NPFYQ
-674 SKAIQGVYDIS
+674 TKAIQGVYDIS

-700 GRWGLRIN
+700 GKWGLRLN
-708 GNNIFNNKYD
+708 GSNIFNNLYD

-727 YRMKINYSW
+727 YRMKINYNW
-736 ASVTFAVI
+736 ASVTFAII
-744 YKFGGYKEKTV
+744 YKFGGYKEKNV
-755 KEVDT
+755 KAVDT

>member
-1 MFRVTECTF
+1 MVNKIFLLGLF
-10 RVTECTFRDT
+10 L
-20 EWPFRDTEWRFII
+20 
-33 NIKQNYLSQNKSDV
+33 LSVANVKAQ
-47 CTCFYINFSYICGDY
+47 T
-62 IQNKKLIKMNK
+62 
-73 FFLTSLLV
+73 LTQ
-81 AAAITA
+81 T
-87 NAQDNTTKD
+87 D
-96 SLTMETMMH
+96 SLTMETMLH
-105 NIPEVMVKGSRPIVK
+105 NLPEVMVKGSRPIVK

-144 ALTRIPGVSNATGNI
+144 ALTRIPGVSDATGSI

-172 QATTLTQEQLA
+172 QATTLTQEQLT

-188 MPATQ
+188 MPAAQ

-224 NQLSGQI
+224 NQLSGQV
-231 IGGLVQT
+231 IGGMKQS
-238 KYAKGFGDLYLSMQ
+238 KYAKGFGDLYLSLQ

-263 LVNGNSYGESSR
+263 YVNGNSYGESSR

-281 GNNRIHYNDETGQKS
+281 GNNRVYYNDETGQKS
-296 FGITHDYRLGM
+296 FGITHNYRLGM

-313 NHRLDVAYTGQWD
+313 NHRLDVAYTGHWD
-326 KTNSNSRT
+326 KRCSNSNT
-334 TGSSISGMHRDSHEY
+334 TGSSISGMHHDSHEY
-349 LHNVDVNYA
+349 LHNVDVNYS
-358 LPFGLTLSGSYTYYR
+358 LPFGLTLNGSYTYYR
-373 TPQQQALDGTITTE
+373 TPQQQALDGTMHTDE
-387 NKNETERNLTSGS
+387 SMSETERNLTSGS

-408 FTADQTHSLAHGW
+408 FTAVQTHLLAHGW

-459 RIWNIYAGF
+459 RIWNLYAGF
-468 SKQINKAISLEASV
+468 SKQINKALSLEASV

-529 MSNVYYSSTYTEI
+529 MSNVFYSSTYSEI

-549 PFSYSNVNL
+549 PFAYYNVNL

-572 SLKPDYSVQ
+572 SLKPDYFVQ
-581 LPYQTTDRM
+581 LPYQTTERM

-597 NFDYSNSF
+597 NFDYSNSY
-605 GLQASAI
+605 GLQASVI
-612 FSAGKWLN
+612 FNAGKWLN

-633 SSHFFDL
+633 SSNFFDL
-640 PFNRKKLSVRLGGMA
+640 PFNRKKFSVILGGTA
-655 SVKLCSTQDLRLIL
+655 SVKLCNTQDLRLIL
-669 NPFIQ
+669 NPFYQ
-674 SKAIQGVYDIS
+674 TKAIQGVYDIS

-700 GRWGLRIN
+700 GKWGLRLN
-708 GNNIFNNKYD
+708 GSNIFNNLYD

-727 YRMKINYSW
+727 YRMKINYNW

-744 YKFGGYKEKTV
+744 YKFGGYKEKNV
-755 KEVDT
+755 KAVDT

>member
-1 MFRVTECTF
+1 MNRLF
-10 RVTECTFRDT
+10 
-20 EWPFRDTEWRFII
+20 FIG
-33 NIKQNYLSQNKSDV
+33 V
-47 CTCFYINFSYICGDY
+47 
-62 IQNKKLIKMNK
+62 
-73 FFLTSLLV
+73 LV
-81 AAAITA
+81 ASAITA
-87 NAQDNTTKD
+87 NAQDNAQKD
-96 SLTMETMMH
+96 SLTMESMMH
-105 NIPEVMVKGSRPIVK
+105 NLPEVMVKGSRPIVK

-144 ALTRIPGVSNATGNI
+144 ALTRIPGVSDATGCI

-166 TLIING
+166 TLIVNG

-188 MPATQ
+188 MPAAQ
-193 LAKAEVMLSAPARY
+193 LTKAEVMLSAPARY

-231 IGGLVQT
+231 IGGMRQN
-238 KYAKGFGDLYLSMQ
+238 KYANEFGNLYLSLQ

-263 LVNGNSYGESSR
+263 YVNGNSYGESSR

-307 NYAFSK
+307 NYTFSK
-313 NHRLDVAYTGQWD
+313 NNRLDVAYTGQWD

-490 IWDKWRVYPTLNA
+490 IWDKWRVYPTLNT

-529 MSNVYYSSTYTEI
+529 MSNVFYSSTYTEI

-549 PFSYSNVNL
+549 PFSYYNVNL

-572 SLKPDYSVQ
+572 SLKPHYFVQ

-597 NFDYSNSF
+597 NFDYSNSY

-640 PFNRKKLSVRLGGMA
+640 PFNRKKLSVILGGTA

-669 NPFIQ
+669 NPFYQ
-674 SKAIQGVYDIS
+674 TKAIQGVYDIS
-685 PIFRMNAKLQWSSHD
+685 PIFSMDAKLQWSSHD
-700 GRWGLRIN
+700 GKWGVRLN
-708 GNNIFNNKYD
+708 GSNIFNNRFD

-727 YRMKINYSW
+727 YRMKVNYNWS
-736 ASVTFAVI
+736 SFTFAVI

>member
-1 MFRVTECTF
+1 MANKIFLLGLF
-10 RVTECTFRDT
+10 L
-20 EWPFRDTEWRFII
+20 
-33 NIKQNYLSQNKSDV
+33 LSVANVKAQ
-47 CTCFYINFSYICGDY
+47 T
-62 IQNKKLIKMNK
+62 
-73 FFLTSLLV
+73 LTQ
-81 AAAITA
+81 T
-87 NAQDNTTKD
+87 D
-96 SLTMETMMH
+96 SLTMETMLH
-105 NIPEVMVKGSRPIVK
+105 NLPEVMVKGSRPIVK

-144 ALTRIPGVSNATGNI
+144 ALTRIPGVSDATGSI

-172 QATTLTQEQLA
+172 QATTLTQEQLT

-188 MPATQ
+188 MPAAQ

-231 IGGLVQT
+231 IGGMRQNR
-238 KYAKGFGDLYLSMQ
+238 YANEFGNLYLSLQ

-263 LVNGNSYGESSR
+263 YVNGNSYGESSR

-281 GNNRIHYNDETGQKS
+281 GNNRVYYNDETGQKS

-307 NYAFSK
+307 NYAFGK
-313 NHRLDVAYTGQWD
+313 NHRLDVAYTGRWN
-326 KTNSNSRT
+326 KTNSNNRT

-358 LPFGLTLSGSYTYYR
+358 LPFGLTFSGSYTYYR

-529 MSNVYYSSTYTEI
+529 MSNVFYSSTYTEI

-549 PFSYSNVNL
+549 PFSYYNVNL

-633 SSHFFDL
+633 SCNFFDL
-640 PFNRKKLSVRLGGMA
+640 PFDRKKLSVILGGTA

-700 GRWGLRIN
+700 GRWGLRLN

>member
-1 MFRVTECTF
+1 
-10 RVTECTFRDT
+10 
-20 EWPFRDTEWRFII
+20 
-33 NIKQNYLSQNKSDV
+33 
-47 CTCFYINFSYICGDY
+47 
-62 IQNKKLIKMNK
+62 
-73 FFLTSLLV
+73 
-81 AAAITA
+81 
-87 NAQDNTTKD
+87 
-96 SLTMETMMH
+96 
-105 NIPEVMVKGSRPIVK
+105 
-120 AERGMLSYNMPL
+120 MPL

-144 ALTRIPGVSNATGNI
+144 ALTRIPGISDATGSI

-166 TLIING
+166 TLIVNG
-172 QATTLTQEQLA
+172 QATTLTQEQLT

-188 MPATQ
+188 MPAAQ

-224 NQLSGQI
+224 NQLSGQV
-231 IGGLVQT
+231 IGGMKQS
-238 KYAKGFGDLYLSMQ
+238 KYAKGFGDLYLSLQ

-263 LVNGNSYGESSR
+263 YVNGNSYGESSR

-281 GNNRIHYNDETGQKS
+281 GNNRVYYNDETGQKS
-296 FGITHDYRLGM
+296 FGITHNYRLGM

-313 NHRLDVAYTGQWD
+313 NHRLDVAYTGHWD
-326 KTNSNSRT
+326 KRCSNSNT
-334 TGSSISGMHRDSHEY
+334 TGSSISGMHHDSHEY
-349 LHNVDVNYA
+349 LHNVDVNYS
-358 LPFGLTLSGSYTYYR
+358 LPFGLTLNGSYTYYR
-373 TPQQQALDGTITTE
+373 TPQQQALDGTMHTDE
-387 NKNETERNLTSGS
+387 SMLETERNLTSGS

-436 YQTTID
+436 FQTTID
-442 KDGSVLPDGTS
+442 KDGTIQPNGTS
-453 SVDLNE
+453 SVDNNE

-468 SKQINKAISLEASV
+468 SKQINKAISVEASV

-529 MSNVYYSSTYTEI
+529 MSNVFYSSTYSEI

-549 PFSYSNVNL
+549 PFSYYNVNL

-572 SLKPDYSVQ
+572 SLKPDYFVQ
-581 LPYQTTDRM
+581 LPYQTTERM

-597 NFDYSNSF
+597 NFDYSNSY
-605 GLQASAI
+605 GLQASVI
-612 FSAGKWLN
+612 FNAGKWLN

-633 SSHFFDL
+633 SSNFFDL
-640 PFNRKKLSVRLGGMA
+640 PFNRKKLSVILGGTA
-655 SVKLCSTQDLRLIL
+655 SVKLCNTQDLRLIL
-669 NPFIQ
+669 NPFFQ

-685 PIFRMNAKLQWSSHD
+685 PVFRMDAKLQWSSHD
-700 GRWGLRIN
+700 GKWGVRLN
-708 GNNIFNNKYD
+708 GSNIFNNRFD

-727 YRMKINYSW
+727 YRMKINYNWS
-736 ASVTFAVI
+736 SVTFAVI

>member
-1 MFRVTECTF
+1 MANKIFLLGLF
-10 RVTECTFRDT
+10 L
-20 EWPFRDTEWRFII
+20 
-33 NIKQNYLSQNKSDV
+33 LSVSNVKAQ
-47 CTCFYINFSYICGDY
+47 T
-62 IQNKKLIKMNK
+62 
-73 FFLTSLLV
+73 LTQ
-81 AAAITA
+81 T
-87 NAQDNTTKD
+87 D
-96 SLTMETMMH
+96 SLTMETMLH
-105 NIPEVMVKGSRPIVK
+105 NLPEVMVKGSRPIVK

-144 ALTRIPGVSNATGNI
+144 ALTRIPGISDATGSI

-172 QATTLTQEQLA
+172 QATTLTQEQLT

-188 MPATQ
+188 MPAAQ
-193 LAKAEVMLSAPARY
+193 LAKAEVLLSAPARY

-231 IGGLVQT
+231 IGGMRQN
-238 KYAKGFGDLYLSMQ
+238 KYANEFGNLYLSLQ

-263 LVNGNSYGESSR
+263 YVNGNSYGESSR

-281 GNNRIHYNDETGQKS
+281 GNNRVYYNDETGQKS

-307 NYAFSK
+307 NYAFGK
-313 NHRLDVAYTGQWD
+313 NHRLDVAYTGRWN

-512 LNLSFSS
+512 LNLSFGS

-529 MSNVYYSSTYTEI
+529 MSNVFYSSTYTEI

-549 PFSYSNVNL
+549 PFSYYNVNL

-640 PFNRKKLSVRLGGMA
+640 PFNRKKLSVRLGGTA

-700 GRWGLRIN
+700 GRWGLRLN

>member
-1 MFRVTECTF
+1 MIFLLGLF
-10 RVTECTFRDT
+10 L
-20 EWPFRDTEWRFII
+20 
-33 NIKQNYLSQNKSDV
+33 LSVANVKAQ
-47 CTCFYINFSYICGDY
+47 T
-62 IQNKKLIKMNK
+62 
-73 FFLTSLLV
+73 LTQ
-81 AAAITA
+81 T
-87 NAQDNTTKD
+87 D
-96 SLTMETMMH
+96 SLTMETMLH
-105 NIPEVMVKGSRPIVK
+105 NLPEVMVKGSRPIVK

-144 ALTRIPGVSNATGNI
+144 ALTRIPGVSDATGSI

-172 QATTLTQEQLA
+172 QATTLTQEQLT

-188 MPATQ
+188 MPAAQ

-231 IGGLVQT
+231 VGGLVQT

-307 NYAFSK
+307 NYTFSK
-313 NHRLDVAYTGQWD
+313 NNRLDVAYTGQWD

-358 LPFGLTLSGSYTYYR
+358 LPFGLTLSGSYTYYC
-373 TPQQQALDGTITTE
+373 TPQQQALDGTMHTDE
-387 NKNETERNLTSGS
+387 SMPETERNLTSGS

-408 FTADQTHSLAHGW
+408 FTADQTHSLANCW

-468 SKQINKAISLEASV
+468 CKQINKAISLEASV

-529 MSNVYYSSTYTEI
+529 MSNVFYSSTYTEI

-549 PFSYSNVNL
+549 PFSYYNVNL

-572 SLKPDYSVQ
+572 SLKPDYFVQ

-605 GLQASAI
+605 GLQASVI
-612 FSAGKWLN
+612 FNAGKWLN

-633 SSHFFDL
+633 SSNFFDL
-640 PFNRKKLSVRLGGMA
+640 PFNRKKLSVILGGTA
-655 SVKLCSTQDLRLIL
+655 SVKLCNSQDLRLIL
-669 NPFIQ
+669 NPFYQ
-674 SKAIQGVYDIS
+674 TKAIQGVYDIS

-700 GRWGLRIN
+700 GKWGLCLN
-708 GNNIFNNKYD
+708 GNNIFNNPYD

-727 YRMKINYSW
+727 YRMKINYNW
-736 ASVTFAVI
+736 ASVTFAVV
-744 YKFGGYKEKTV
+744 YKFGDYKNKNV
-755 KEVDT
+755 KAVDT

>member
-1 MFRVTECTF
+1 MANKIFLLGLF
-10 RVTECTFRDT
+10 L
-20 EWPFRDTEWRFII
+20 
-33 NIKQNYLSQNKSDV
+33 LS
-47 CTCFYINFSYICGDY
+47 
-62 IQNKKLIKMNK
+62 
-73 FFLTSLLV
+73 V
-81 AAAITA
+81 A
-87 NAQDNTTKD
+87 NVKAQTRTQTD
-96 SLTMETMMH
+96 SLTMETMLH
-105 NIPEVMVKGSRPIVK
+105 NLPEVMVKGSRPIVK

-144 ALTRIPGVSNATGNI
+144 ALTRIPGVSDATGSI

-172 QATTLTQEQLA
+172 QATTLTQEQLT

-188 MPATQ
+188 MPAAQ
-193 LAKAEVMLSAPARY
+193 LSKAEVMLSVPARY

-231 IGGLVQT
+231 IGGMRQN
-238 KYAKGFGDLYLSMQ
+238 KYANEFGNLYLSLQ
-252 RGKFGLDAQYK
+252 RDKFGLDAQYK
-263 LVNGNSYGESSR
+263 YVNGNSYGESSR

-307 NYAFSK
+307 NYTFSK
-313 NHRLDVAYTGQWD
+313 NNRLDVAYTGQWD

-373 TPQQQALDGTITTE
+373 TPQQQALDGTITAE

-408 FTADQTHSLAHGW
+408 FTADQTHSLSHGW

-453 SVDLNE
+453 NVDLNE

-529 MSNVYYSSTYTEI
+529 MSNVFYSSTYTEI

-549 PFSYSNVNL
+549 PFSYYNVNL

-597 NFDYSNSF
+597 NFNYSNSF

-612 FSAGKWLN
+612 FNAGQWLN
-620 GNVFAVGTYKHDK
+620 GNVFVMGTYKHDK
-633 SSHFFDL
+633 SDHFFDL
-640 PFNRKKLSVRLGGMA
+640 PFDRKKLSVVLGGTA

-669 NPFIQ
+669 NPFYQ
-674 SKAIQGVYDIS
+674 TKAIQGVYDIS

-700 GRWGLRIN
+700 GRWGLRLN

-727 YRMKINYSW
+727 YRMKINYNW
-736 ASVTFAVI
+736 ASLTLGVI

>member
-1 MFRVTECTF
+1 M
-10 RVTECTFRDT
+10 
-20 EWPFRDTEWRFII
+20 
-33 NIKQNYLSQNKSDV
+33 
-47 CTCFYINFSYICGDY
+47 
-62 IQNKKLIKMNK
+62 KMNRL
-73 FFLTSLLV
+73 FFTTILV
-81 AAAITA
+81 ASAITA
-87 NAQDNTTKD
+87 NAQTNVETD

-132 LLKQLPADNAYE
+132 LMKQLPADNAYE
-144 ALTRIPGVSNATGNI
+144 ALTRIPGVSDATGSI

-188 MPATQ
+188 MPAAQ

-238 KYAKGFGDLYLSMQ
+238 KYAKGFGDLYISMQ

-307 NYAFSK
+307 NYTFSK
-313 NHRLDVAYTGQWD
+313 NNRLDVAYTGQWD
-326 KTNSNSRT
+326 KTSSNSHT
-334 TGSSISGMHRDSHEY
+334 TGSSISGMHHDSHEY
-349 LHNVDVNYA
+349 LHNVDVNYS
-358 LPFGLTLSGSYTYYR
+358 LPFGLSLNGSYTYYR
-373 TPQQQALDGTITTE
+373 TPQQQVLDGTMTAE

-408 FTADQTHSLAHGW
+408 FTADQTHSLSHGW

-442 KDGSVLPDGTS
+442 KDGTILPDGTS
-453 SVDLNE
+453 SVDNNE

-468 SKQINKAISLEASV
+468 SKQINKAVSLEASV

-490 IWDKWRVYPTLNA
+490 IWNKWRVYPTLNA

-519 NSEFPSYWST
+519 DSEFPSYWST
-529 MSNVYYSSTYTEI
+529 MSNVFYASTYTEI

-549 PFSYSNVNL
+549 PCSFYSLNL
-558 MWQIKRRYTLMAFA
+558 MWQVKRRYTLMAFA
-572 SLKPDYSVQ
+572 SLKPDYFVQ

-597 NFDYSNSF
+597 NFSYSNSY

-612 FSAGKWLN
+612 FNAGKWLN

-633 SSHFFDL
+633 SSNFFDL
-640 PFNRKKLSVRLGGMA
+640 PFNRKKLSVILGGTA
-655 SVKLCSTQDLRLIL
+655 SVKLCSAQDLRLIL
-669 NPFIQ
+669 NPFFQ

-685 PIFRMNAKLQWSSHD
+685 PIFSMDAKLQWSSHD
-700 GRWGLRIN
+700 GKWGLRLN
-708 GNNIFNNKYD
+708 GSNIFNNRFD

-727 YRMKINYSW
+727 YRMKVNYNW
-736 ASVTFAVI
+736 ASFTFAVI
-744 YKFGGYKEKTV
+744 YQFGGYKEKAV

>member
-1 MFRVTECTF
+1 MVNKIFLLGLF
-10 RVTECTFRDT
+10 L
-20 EWPFRDTEWRFII
+20 
-33 NIKQNYLSQNKSDV
+33 LSVANVKAQ
-47 CTCFYINFSYICGDY
+47 T
-62 IQNKKLIKMNK
+62 
-73 FFLTSLLV
+73 LTQ
-81 AAAITA
+81 T
-87 NAQDNTTKD
+87 D
-96 SLTMETMMH
+96 SLTMETMLH
-105 NIPEVMVKGSRPIVK
+105 NLPEVMVKGSRPIVK

-144 ALTRIPGVSNATGNI
+144 ALTRIPGVSDATGSI

-172 QATTLTQEQLA
+172 QATTLTQEQLT

-188 MPATQ
+188 MPAAQ

-231 IGGLVQT
+231 IGGMRQN
-238 KYAKGFGDLYLSMQ
+238 KYANEFGNLYLSLQ

-263 LVNGNSYGESSR
+263 YVNGNSYGESSR

-281 GNNRIHYNDETGQKS
+281 GNNRVYYNDETGQKS

-313 NHRLDVAYTGQWD
+313 NHRLDVAYTGHWD
-326 KTNSNSRT
+326 KTCSNSNT
-334 TGSSISGMHRDSHEY
+334 TGSSISGMHHDSHEY
-349 LHNVDVNYA
+349 LHNVDVNYS
-358 LPFGLTLSGSYTYYR
+358 LPFGLTLNGSYTYYR
-373 TPQQQALDGTITTE
+373 TPQQQALDGTMHTDE
-387 NKNETERNLTSGS
+387 SMSETERNLTSGS

-436 YQTTID
+436 YQATID
-442 KDGSVLPDGTS
+442 KDGTIQPNGTS
-453 SVDLNE
+453 SVDNNE

-468 SKQINKAISLEASV
+468 SKQINKALSLEASV

-490 IWDKWRVYPTLNA
+490 IWDKWRIYPTLNA

-529 MSNVYYSSTYTEI
+529 MSNVFYSSTYSEI

-549 PFSYSNVNL
+549 PFAYYNVNL

-572 SLKPDYSVQ
+572 SLKPDYFVQ
-581 LPYQTTDRM
+581 LPYQTIERM

-597 NFDYSNSF
+597 NFDYSNSY
-605 GLQASAI
+605 GLQASVI
-612 FSAGKWLN
+612 FNAGKWLN

-633 SSHFFDL
+633 SSNFFDL
-640 PFNRKKLSVRLGGMA
+640 PFNRKKLSVILGGTA
-655 SVKLCSTQDLRLIL
+655 SVKLCNTQDLRLIL
-669 NPFIQ
+669 NPFFQ

-685 PIFRMNAKLQWSSHD
+685 PIFRMNAKLQWTSHD
-700 GRWGLRIN
+700 GKWGLRIN
-708 GNNIFNNKYD
+708 GNNIFNNLYD

-727 YRMKINYSW
+727 YRMKINYNW

-744 YKFGGYKEKTV
+744 YKFGGYKEKNV
-755 KEVDT
+755 KAVDT

>member
-1 MFRVTECTF
+1 M
-10 RVTECTFRDT
+10 
-20 EWPFRDTEWRFII
+20 I
-33 NIKQNYLSQNKSDV
+33 NKIFLLGLFLLSVANVKAQ
-47 CTCFYINFSYICGDY
+47 T
-62 IQNKKLIKMNK
+62 
-73 FFLTSLLV
+73 LTQ
-81 AAAITA
+81 T
-87 NAQDNTTKD
+87 D
-96 SLTMETMMH
+96 SLTMETMLH
-105 NIPEVMVKGSRPIVK
+105 NLPEVMVKGSRPIVK

-144 ALTRIPGVSNATGNI
+144 ALTRIPGVSDATGSI

-172 QATTLTQEQLA
+172 QATTLTQEQLT

-188 MPATQ
+188 MPAAQ

-213 INIVTKDYAGT
+213 INIVTKDYAGI
-224 NQLSGQI
+224 NQLSGQV
-231 IGGLVQT
+231 IGGMKQS
-238 KYAKGFGDLYLSMQ
+238 KYAKGFGDLYLSLQ

-263 LVNGNSYGESSR
+263 YVNGNSYGESSR

-281 GNNRIHYNDETGQKS
+281 GNNRVYYNDETGQKS
-296 FGITHDYRLGM
+296 FGITHNYRLGM

-313 NHRLDVAYTGQWD
+313 NHRLDVAYTGHWD
-326 KTNSNSRT
+326 KRCSNSNT
-334 TGSSISGMHRDSHEY
+334 TGSSISGMHHDSHEY
-349 LHNVDVNYA
+349 LHNVDVNYS
-358 LPFGLTLSGSYTYYR
+358 LPFGLTLNGSYTYYR
-373 TPQQQALDGTITTE
+373 TPQQQALDGTMHTDE
-387 NKNETERNLTSGS
+387 SMSETERNLTSGS

-408 FTADQTHSLAHGW
+408 FTADQTHLLAHGW

-459 RIWNIYAGF
+459 RIWNLYAGF
-468 SKQINKAISLEASV
+468 SKQINKALSLEASV

-529 MSNVYYSSTYTEI
+529 MSNVFYSSTYSEI

-549 PFSYSNVNL
+549 PFAYYNVNL

-572 SLKPDYSVQ
+572 NLKPDYFVQ
-581 LPYQTTDRM
+581 LPYQTTERM

-597 NFDYSNSF
+597 NFDYSNSY
-605 GLQASAI
+605 GLQASVI
-612 FSAGKWLN
+612 FNAGKWLN

-633 SSHFFDL
+633 SSNFFDL
-640 PFNRKKLSVRLGGMA
+640 PFNRKKFSVILGGTA
-655 SVKLCSTQDLRLIL
+655 SVKLCNTQDLRLIL
-669 NPFIQ
+669 NPFYQ
-674 SKAIQGVYDIS
+674 TKAIQGVYDIS

-700 GRWGLRIN
+700 GKWGLRLN
-708 GNNIFNNKYD
+708 GSNIFNNLYD

-727 YRMKINYSW
+727 YRMKINYNW

-744 YKFGGYKEKTV
+744 YKFGGYKEKNV
-755 KEVDT
+755 KAVDT

>member
-1 MFRVTECTF
+1 MNRLF
-10 RVTECTFRDT
+10 
-20 EWPFRDTEWRFII
+20 FIG
-33 NIKQNYLSQNKSDV
+33 V
-47 CTCFYINFSYICGDY
+47 
-62 IQNKKLIKMNK
+62 
-73 FFLTSLLV
+73 LV
-81 AAAITA
+81 ASAITA
-87 NAQDNTTKD
+87 NAQGNAQKD
-96 SLTMETMMH
+96 SLTMESMMH
-105 NIPEVMVKGSRPIVK
+105 NLPEVMVKGSRPIVK

-144 ALTRIPGVSNATGNI
+144 ALTRIPGVSDATGSI

-166 TLIING
+166 TLIVNG
-172 QATTLTQEQLA
+172 QATTLTQEQLT

-188 MPATQ
+188 MPAAQ

-231 IGGLVQT
+231 IGGMRQN
-238 KYAKGFGDLYLSMQ
+238 KYANEFGNLYLSLQ

-263 LVNGNSYGESSR
+263 YVNGNSYGESSR

-307 NYAFSK
+307 NYTFSK
-313 NHRLDVAYTGQWD
+313 NNRLDVAYTGQWD

-373 TPQQQALDGTITTE
+373 TPQQQALDGTMHTDE
-387 NKNETERNLTSGS
+387 SMSETERNLTSGS

-529 MSNVYYSSTYTEI
+529 MSNVFYSSTYTEI

-549 PFSYSNVNL
+549 PFSYYNVNL

-572 SLKPDYSVQ
+572 SLKPDYFVQ

-597 NFDYSNSF
+597 NFDYSNSY

-640 PFNRKKLSVRLGGMA
+640 PFNRKKLSVRLGGTA

-669 NPFIQ
+669 NPFYQ
-674 SKAIQGVYDIS
+674 TKAIQGVYDIS
-685 PIFRMNAKLQWSSHD
+685 PIFSMNAKLQWSSHD
-700 GRWGLRIN
+700 GKWGVRLN
-708 GNNIFNNKYD
+708 GSNIFNNRFD

-727 YRMKINYSW
+727 YRMKINYNW

>member
-1 MFRVTECTF
+1 MAKKIFLLGL
-10 RVTECTFRDT
+10 
-20 EWPFRDTEWRFII
+20 IL
-33 NIKQNYLSQNKSDV
+33 LS
-47 CTCFYINFSYICGDY
+47 
-62 IQNKKLIKMNK
+62 
-73 FFLTSLLV
+73 V
-81 AAAITA
+81 A
-87 NAQDNTTKD
+87 NVKAQAQTQTD
-96 SLTMETMMH
+96 SLTMENMMH
-105 NIPEVMVKGSRPIVK
+105 NLPEVMVKGSRPVVK
-120 AERGMLSYNMPL
+120 AERGMLTYNMPL
-132 LLKQLPADNAYE
+132 LIKLLPADNAYE
-144 ALTRIPGVSNATGNI
+144 ALTRIPGVSDATGSI

-172 QATTLTQEQLA
+172 QATTLTQEQLT

-188 MPATQ
+188 MPAAQ

-231 IGGLVQT
+231 IGGMRQN
-238 KYAKGFGDLYLSMQ
+238 KYANEFGNLYLSLQ

-263 LVNGNSYGESSR
+263 YVNGNSYGESSR

-281 GNNRIHYNDETGQKS
+281 GNNRVYYNDETGQKS

-313 NHRLDVAYTGQWD
+313 NHRLDVAYTGHWD
-326 KTNSNSRT
+326 KTCSNSNT
-334 TGSSISGMHRDSHEY
+334 TGSSISGMHHDSHEY

-358 LPFGLTLSGSYTYYR
+358 LPFGLTLNGSYTYYR
-373 TPQQQALDGTITTE
+373 TPQQQVLDGTMHTDE
-387 NKNETERNLTSGS
+387 SMPETERNLTSGS

-468 SKQINKAISLEASV
+468 SKQINKAVSLEASV
-482 AAEQYHSP
+482 AAEQYHSL

-529 MSNVYYSSTYTEI
+529 MSNVFYSSTYSEI

-549 PFSYSNVNL
+549 PYSYYNVNL

-572 SLKPDYSVQ
+572 SLKPDYFVQ

-597 NFDYSNSF
+597 NFDYSNSY

-612 FSAGKWLN
+612 FNAGKWLN

-633 SSHFFDL
+633 SSNFFDL
-640 PFNRKKLSVRLGGMA
+640 PFNRKKLSVILGGTA
-655 SVKLCSTQDLRLIL
+655 SVKLCNTQNLRLIL
-669 NPFIQ
+669 NPFYQ
-674 SKAIQGVYDIS
+674 TKAIQGVYDIS
-685 PIFRMNAKLQWSSHD
+685 PIFSMDAKLQWSSHD
-700 GRWGLRIN
+700 GKWGLRLN
-708 GNNIFNNKYD
+708 GSNIFNNLYD
-718 TRSVQGNQD
+718 TRSMQDNQY
-727 YRMKINYSW
+727 YRMKVNYNW

-744 YKFGGYKEKTV
+744 YKFGGYKEKNV
-755 KEVDT
+755 KAVDT

>member
-1 MFRVTECTF
+1 
-10 RVTECTFRDT
+10 
-20 EWPFRDTEWRFII
+20 
-33 NIKQNYLSQNKSDV
+33 
-47 CTCFYINFSYICGDY
+47 
-62 IQNKKLIKMNK
+62 MNK

-144 ALTRIPGVSNATGNI
+144 ALTHIPGVSNATGNI

-166 TLIING
+166 TLIVNG

-188 MPATQ
+188 MPAAH

-296 FGITHDYRLGM
+296 FGITHNYRLGM
-307 NYAFSK
+307 NYTFSK

-442 KDGSVLPDGTS
+442 KDGTILPDGTS
-453 SVDLNE
+453 SVDNNE

-490 IWDKWRVYPTLNA
+490 VWDKWRVYPTLNA

-529 MSNVYYSSTYTEI
+529 MSNVFYSSTYTEI

-549 PFSYSNVNL
+549 PFSYYNVNL

-572 SLKPDYSVQ
+572 SLKPDYFVQ

-597 NFDYSNSF
+597 NFDFSNSY

-633 SSHFFDL
+633 SCNFFDL
-640 PFNRKKLSVRLGGMA
+640 PFNRKKLSVILGGTA
-655 SVKLCSTQDLRLIL
+655 SIKLSSTQDLRLIL
-669 NPFIQ
+669 NPFYQ
-674 SKAIQGVYDIS
+674 TKAIQGVYDIS

-700 GRWGLRIN
+700 GKWGVRLN
-708 GNNIFNNKYD
+708 GSNIFNNRFD

-727 YRMKINYSW
+727 YRMKINYNW

>member
-1 MFRVTECTF
+1 MVNKIFLLGLF
-10 RVTECTFRDT
+10 L
-20 EWPFRDTEWRFII
+20 
-33 NIKQNYLSQNKSDV
+33 LSVANVKAQ
-47 CTCFYINFSYICGDY
+47 T
-62 IQNKKLIKMNK
+62 
-73 FFLTSLLV
+73 LTH
-81 AAAITA
+81 T
-87 NAQDNTTKD
+87 D
-96 SLTMETMMH
+96 SLTMENMMH
-105 NIPEVMVKGSRPIVK
+105 NLPEVMVKGSRPIVK

-144 ALTRIPGVSNATGNI
+144 ALTRIPGISDATGSI

-166 TLIING
+166 TLIVNG
-172 QATTLTQEQLA
+172 QATTLTQEQLT
-183 ERLKA
+183 ERLKV
-188 MPATQ
+188 MPAAQ

-224 NQLSGQI
+224 NQLSGQV
-231 IGGLVQT
+231 IGGMKQS
-238 KYAKGFGDLYLSMQ
+238 KYAKGFGDLYLSLQ

-263 LVNGNSYGESSR
+263 YVNGNSYGESSR

-281 GNNRIHYNDETGQKS
+281 GNNRVYYNDETGQKS
-296 FGITHDYRLGM
+296 FGITHNYRLGM

-313 NHRLDVAYTGQWD
+313 NHRLDVAYTGHWD
-326 KTNSNSRT
+326 KRCSNSRT
-334 TGSSISGMHRDSHEY
+334 TGSSISGMHHDSHEY
-349 LHNVDVNYA
+349 LHNVDVNYS
-358 LPFGLTLSGSYTYYR
+358 LPFGLTLNGSYTYYR
-373 TPQQQALDGTITTE
+373 TPQQQALDGTMHTDE
-387 NKNETERNLTSGS
+387 SMLETERNLTSGS

-442 KDGSVLPDGTS
+442 KDGTIQPNGTS
-453 SVDLNE
+453 SVDNNE

-468 SKQINKAISLEASV
+468 SKQINKAISVEASV

-529 MSNVYYSSTYTEI
+529 MSNVFYSSTYSEI

-549 PFSYSNVNL
+549 PFSYYNVNL
-558 MWQIKRRYTLMAFA
+558 MWQIKRHYTLMAFA
-572 SLKPDYSVQ
+572 SLKPDYFVQ
-581 LPYQTTDRM
+581 LPYQTTERM

-597 NFDYSNSF
+597 NFDYSNSY
-605 GLQASAI
+605 GLQASVI
-612 FSAGKWLN
+612 FNAGKWLN

-633 SSHFFDL
+633 SSNFFDL
-640 PFNRKKLSVRLGGMA
+640 PFNRKKLSVILGGTA
-655 SVKLCSTQDLRLIL
+655 SVKLCNTQDLRLIL
-669 NPFIQ
+669 NPFFQ

-685 PIFRMNAKLQWSSHD
+685 PVFRMNAKLQWSSHD
-700 GRWGLRIN
+700 GKWGLRLN
-708 GNNIFNNKYD
+708 GSNIFNNLYD

-727 YRMKINYSW
+727 YRMKINYNW

-744 YKFGGYKEKTV
+744 YKFGGYKEKNV
-755 KEVDT
+755 KAVDT

>member
-1 MFRVTECTF
+1 MVNKIFLLGLF
-10 RVTECTFRDT
+10 L
-20 EWPFRDTEWRFII
+20 
-33 NIKQNYLSQNKSDV
+33 LSVANVKAQ
-47 CTCFYINFSYICGDY
+47 T
-62 IQNKKLIKMNK
+62 
-73 FFLTSLLV
+73 LTQ
-81 AAAITA
+81 T
-87 NAQDNTTKD
+87 D
-96 SLTMETMMH
+96 SLTMETMLH
-105 NIPEVMVKGSRPIVK
+105 NLPEVMVKGSRPIVK

-144 ALTRIPGVSNATGNI
+144 ALTRIPGVSDATGSI

-172 QATTLTQEQLA
+172 QATTLTQEQLT

-188 MPATQ
+188 MPAAQ
-193 LAKAEVMLSAPARY
+193 LSKAEVMVSAPARY

-231 IGGLVQT
+231 IGGMRQN
-238 KYAKGFGDLYLSMQ
+238 KYANEFGNLYLSLQ
-252 RGKFGLDAQYK
+252 RDKFGLDAQYK
-263 LVNGNSYGESSR
+263 YVNGNSYGESSR

-307 NYAFSK
+307 NYTFSK
-313 NHRLDVAYTGQWD
+313 NNRLDVAYTGQWD

-334 TGSSISGMHRDSHEY
+334 TGSSISGMHHDSHEY

-408 FTADQTHSLAHGW
+408 FTADQTHFLAHGW
-421 GLSYGVKGQFTSNKS
+421 GLSYGVKGQFTSNES

-529 MSNVYYSSTYTEI
+529 MSNVFYSSTYTEI

-549 PFSYSNVNL
+549 PFSYYNVNL

-640 PFNRKKLSVRLGGMA
+640 PFNRKKLSVRLGGTA

-700 GRWGLRIN
+700 GRWGLRLN

-718 TRSVQGNQD
+718 THSVQGNQD
-727 YRMKINYSW
+727 YRMKINYNW

>member
-1 MFRVTECTF
+1 MVNKIFLLGLF
-10 RVTECTFRDT
+10 L
-20 EWPFRDTEWRFII
+20 
-33 NIKQNYLSQNKSDV
+33 LSVANVKAQ
-47 CTCFYINFSYICGDY
+47 T
-62 IQNKKLIKMNK
+62 
-73 FFLTSLLV
+73 LTQ
-81 AAAITA
+81 T
-87 NAQDNTTKD
+87 D
-96 SLTMETMMH
+96 SLTMETMLH
-105 NIPEVMVKGSRPIVK
+105 NLPEVMVKGSRPIVK

-144 ALTRIPGVSNATGNI
+144 ALTRIPGVSDATGSI

-172 QATTLTQEQLA
+172 QATTLTQEQLT

-188 MPATQ
+188 MPAAQ
-193 LAKAEVMLSAPARY
+193 LSKAEVMVSAPARN

-231 IGGLVQT
+231 IGGMRQN
-238 KYAKGFGDLYLSMQ
+238 KYANEFGNLYLSLQ
-252 RGKFGLDAQYK
+252 RDKFGLDAQYK
-263 LVNGNSYGESSR
+263 YVNGNSYGESSR

-281 GNNRIHYNDETGQKS
+281 GNNRVYYNDETGQKS

-307 NYAFSK
+307 NYTFSK
-313 NHRLDVAYTGQWD
+313 NNRLDVAYTGQWD

-334 TGSSISGMHRDSHEY
+334 TGSSISGMHHDSHEY

-400 EQTINKWM
+400 KQTINKWM

-529 MSNVYYSSTYTEI
+529 MSNVFYSSTYTEI

-549 PFSYSNVNL
+549 PFSYYNVNL

-640 PFNRKKLSVRLGGMA
+640 PFNRKKLSVRLGGTA

-700 GRWGLRIN
+700 GRWGLRLN

-727 YRMKINYSW
+727 YRMKINYNW

>member
-1 MFRVTECTF
+1 MVNKIFLLGLF
-10 RVTECTFRDT
+10 L
-20 EWPFRDTEWRFII
+20 
-33 NIKQNYLSQNKSDV
+33 LSVANVKAQ
-47 CTCFYINFSYICGDY
+47 T
-62 IQNKKLIKMNK
+62 
-73 FFLTSLLV
+73 LTQ
-81 AAAITA
+81 T
-87 NAQDNTTKD
+87 D
-96 SLTMETMMH
+96 SLTMETMLH
-105 NIPEVMVKGSRPIVK
+105 NLPEVMVKGSRPIVK

-144 ALTRIPGVSNATGNI
+144 ALTRIPGVSDATGSI

-172 QATTLTQEQLA
+172 QATTLTQEQLT

-188 MPATQ
+188 MPAAQ

-224 NQLSGQI
+224 NQLSGQV
-231 IGGLVQT
+231 IGGMKQS
-238 KYAKGFGDLYLSMQ
+238 KYAKGFGDLYLSLQ

-263 LVNGNSYGESSR
+263 YVNGNSYGESSR

-281 GNNRIHYNDETGQKS
+281 GNNRVYYNDETGQKS
-296 FGITHDYRLGM
+296 FGITHNYRLGM

-313 NHRLDVAYTGQWD
+313 NHRLDVAYTGHWD
-326 KTNSNSRT
+326 KRCSNSNT
-334 TGSSISGMHRDSHEY
+334 TGSSISGMHHDSHEY
-349 LHNVDVNYA
+349 LHNVDVNYS
-358 LPFGLTLSGSYTYYR
+358 LPFGLTLNGSYTYYR
-373 TPQQQALDGTITTE
+373 TPQQQALDGTMHTDE
-387 NKNETERNLTSGS
+387 SMSETERNLTSGS

-408 FTADQTHSLAHGW
+408 FTADQTHLLAHGW

-436 YQTTID
+436 YQTTIN

-459 RIWNIYAGF
+459 RIWNLYAGF
-468 SKQINKAISLEASV
+468 SKQINKVLSLEASV

-529 MSNVYYSSTYTEI
+529 MSNVFYSSTYSEI

-549 PFSYSNVNL
+549 PFAYYNVNL

-572 SLKPDYSVQ
+572 SLKPDYFVQ
-581 LPYQTTDRM
+581 LPYQTTERM

-597 NFDYSNSF
+597 NFDYSNSY
-605 GLQASAI
+605 GLQASVI
-612 FSAGKWLN
+612 FNAGKWLN
-620 GNVFAVGTYKHDK
+620 GNVFAVGIYKHDK
-633 SSHFFDL
+633 SDYFFDL
-640 PFNRKKLSVRLGGMA
+640 PFNRKKLTATLGGTA
-655 SVKLCSTQDLRLIL
+655 SIKLCQTQDLRLIL
-669 NPFIQ
+669 NPFYQ
-674 SKAIQGVYDIS
+674 TKAIQGVYDIS

-700 GRWGLRIN
+700 GKWGLRLN
-708 GNNIFNNKYD
+708 GSNIFNNLYD

-727 YRMKINYSW
+727 YRMKINYNW

-744 YKFGGYKEKTV
+744 YKFGGYKEKNV
-755 KEVDT
+755 KAVDT

>member
-1 MFRVTECTF
+1 MANKI
-10 RVTECTFRDT
+10 
-20 EWPFRDTEWRFII
+20 FILGLFL
-33 NIKQNYLSQNKSDV
+33 LS
-47 CTCFYINFSYICGDY
+47 
-62 IQNKKLIKMNK
+62 
-73 FFLTSLLV
+73 V
-81 AAAITA
+81 A
-87 NAQDNTTKD
+87 NVKAQAQTQTD
-96 SLTMETMMH
+96 SLTMENMMH
-105 NIPEVMVKGSRPIVK
+105 NLPEVMVKGSRPVVK
-120 AERGMLSYNMPL
+120 AERGMLTYNMPL
-132 LLKQLPADNAYE
+132 LIKLLPADNAYE
-144 ALTRIPGVSNATGNI
+144 ALTRIPGVSDATGSI

-172 QATTLTQEQLA
+172 QATTLTQEQLT

-188 MPATQ
+188 MPAAQ

-231 IGGLVQT
+231 IGGFEQN
-238 KYAKGFGDLYLSMQ
+238 KYAKGFGDLYLSLQ

-263 LVNGNSYGESSR
+263 YVNGNSYGESSL

-281 GNNRIHYNDETGQKS
+281 GNNRVYYNDETGQKS

-307 NYAFSK
+307 NYVFSK

-326 KTNSNSRT
+326 KTSSNNHT
-334 TGSSISGMHRDSHEY
+334 TGSSISGMHLDSHEY
-349 LHNVDVNYA
+349 LHNVDVNYS
-358 LPFGLTLSGSYTYYR
+358 LPFGLTLNGSYTYYR
-373 TPQQQALDGTITTE
+373 TPQQQALDGTMHTDE
-387 NKNETERNLTSGS
+387 SMPETERNLTSGS

-442 KDGSVLPDGTS
+442 KDGTIKPNGTS
-453 SVDLNE
+453 SVDNNE

-468 SKQINKAISLEASV
+468 SKQINKAISVEASV

-490 IWDKWRVYPTLNA
+490 IWDKWRIYPTLNA

-529 MSNVYYSSTYTEI
+529 MSNVFYSSTYSEI

-549 PFSYSNVNL
+549 PYSYYNVNL

-572 SLKPDYSVQ
+572 SLKPDYFVQ

-597 NFDYSNSF
+597 NFDYSNNY
-605 GLQASAI
+605 GLQASVI
-612 FSAGKWLN
+612 FNAGKWLN

-633 SSHFFDL
+633 SSNFFDL
-640 PFNRKKLSVRLGGMA
+640 PFNRKKFSVIFGGTA
-655 SVKLCSTQDLRLIL
+655 SVKLCNTQDLRLIL
-669 NPFIQ
+669 NPFFQ

-685 PIFRMNAKLQWSSHD
+685 PIFSMDAKLQWSSHD
-700 GRWGLRIN
+700 GKWGVRLN
-708 GNNIFNNKYD
+708 GSNIFNNQFD

-727 YRMKINYSW
+727 YRMKINNNW
-736 ASVTFAVI
+736 ASFTFAVI

>member
-1 MFRVTECTF
+1 MANKIFLLGLF
-10 RVTECTFRDT
+10 L
-20 EWPFRDTEWRFII
+20 
-33 NIKQNYLSQNKSDV
+33 LSVANVKAQ
-47 CTCFYINFSYICGDY
+47 T
-62 IQNKKLIKMNK
+62 
-73 FFLTSLLV
+73 LTH
-81 AAAITA
+81 T
-87 NAQDNTTKD
+87 D
-96 SLTMETMMH
+96 SLTMENMMH
-105 NIPEVMVKGSRPIVK
+105 NLPEVMVKGSRPIVK

-144 ALTRIPGVSNATGNI
+144 ALTRIPGVSDATGSI

-172 QATTLTQEQLA
+172 QATTLTQEQLT

-188 MPATQ
+188 IPAAQ

-231 IGGLVQT
+231 IGGMRQN
-238 KYAKGFGDLYLSMQ
+238 KYANECGNLYLSLQ

-263 LVNGNSYGESSR
+263 YVNGNSYGESSR

-281 GNNRIHYNDETGQKS
+281 GNNRVYYNDETGQKS
-296 FGITHDYRLGM
+296 FGITHNYRLGM

-313 NHRLDVAYTGQWD
+313 NHRLDVAYTGHWD
-326 KTNSNSRT
+326 KRCSNSNT
-334 TGSSISGMHRDSHEY
+334 TGSSISGMHHDSHEY
-349 LHNVDVNYA
+349 LHNVDVNYS
-358 LPFGLTLSGSYTYYR
+358 LPFGLTLNGSYTYYR
-373 TPQQQALDGTITTE
+373 TPQQQALDGTMHTDE
-387 NKNETERNLTSGS
+387 SMSETERNLTSGS

-442 KDGSVLPDGTS
+442 KGGTIQPNGTS
-453 SVDLNE
+453 SVDNNE

-468 SKQINKAISLEASV
+468 SKQINKALSLEASV

-490 IWDKWRVYPTLNA
+490 IWDKWRIYPTLNA
-503 LWNVNDNHL
+503 LWHVNDNHL

-529 MSNVYYSSTYTEI
+529 MSNVFYSSTYSEI

-549 PFSYSNVNL
+549 PYSYYNVNL

-572 SLKPDYSVQ
+572 SLKPDYFVQ
-581 LPYQTTDRM
+581 LPYQTTERM

-597 NFDYSNSF
+597 NFDYSNSY
-605 GLQASAI
+605 GLQASVI
-612 FSAGKWLN
+612 FNAGKWLN

-633 SSHFFDL
+633 SSNFFDL
-640 PFNRKKLSVRLGGMA
+640 PFNRKKFSVILGGTA
-655 SVKLCSTQDLRLIL
+655 SVKLCNTQDLRLIL
-669 NPFIQ
+669 NPFYQ
-674 SKAIQGVYDIS
+674 TKAIQGVYDIS

-700 GRWGLRIN
+700 GKWGLRLN
-708 GNNIFNNKYD
+708 GSNIFNNLYD

-727 YRMKINYSW
+727 YRMKINYNW

-744 YKFGGYKEKTV
+744 YKFGGYKEKNV
-755 KEVDT
+755 KAVDT